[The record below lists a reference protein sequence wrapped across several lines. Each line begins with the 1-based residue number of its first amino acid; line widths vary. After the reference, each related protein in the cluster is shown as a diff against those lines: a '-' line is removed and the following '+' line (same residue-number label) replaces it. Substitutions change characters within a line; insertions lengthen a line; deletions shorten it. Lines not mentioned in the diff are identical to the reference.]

1 MPPYLRKAQFW
12 DTGSGASRGYGARF
26 IPLELSSGRELAK
39 KSPQNSSSSANL
51 LFTVK
56 KKKKERE
63 KQKGRITKSYSQ
75 QLL

>member
-56 KKKKERE
+56 KKKKRKGKTER
-63 KQKGRITKSYSQ
+63 KDN
-75 QLL
+75 